1 MSTLPDPADGRAI
14 EYALGT
20 LPIAER
26 DAFASDMANNPA
38 LAAEV
43 RDWEARLAALAE
55 GVTPVDPSPRLWG
68 RISRAIGAGSVAD
81 ASAAVPNVIP
91 FELARLRRSR
101 TIWRSVAAGAA
112 AMAACLAVV
121 LASDRLAPPSARMGL
136 VAVVNRSG
144 EMPALIVRV
153 DAAAGTVQVR
163 SLAAETPNG
172 RSLELWS
179 IVGGDA
185 PHSLGTLGIGA
196 TRIPVASADRR
207 RLDGATLAVS
217 VEPPGGSPTGGPT
230 GPVVYSGKLVSE
242 RE

>member
-1 MSTLPDPADGRAI
+1 MTSLPDPEDGRAV

-26 DAFASDMANNPA
+26 DAFAREIADDPV

-55 GVTPVDPSPRLWG
+55 GVTPVEPSSGLWE
-68 RISRAIGAGSVAD
+68 RISRATGAESVA
-81 ASAAVPNVIP
+81 AARTTNVIP
-91 FELARLRRSR
+91 FELDGLRRSR
-101 TIWRSVAAGAA
+101 TVWRRVAAGAA
-112 AMAACLAVV
+112 ALAACLALV
-121 LASDRLAPPSARMGL
+121 LASDRLAPPTNGMGL

-144 EMPALIVRV
+144 ELPALIVRV
-153 DAAAGTVQVR
+153 DPAAGTVQVR
-163 SLAAETPNG
+163 SL
-172 RSLELWS
+172 
-179 IVGGDA
+179 
-185 PHSLGTLGIGA
+185 GTLGAGA
-196 TRIPVASADRR
+196 ARVSVPNSDRR

-217 VEPPGGSPTGGPT
+217 VEPPGGSPTGAPT